1 MKIGFSNLLN
11 PKTPRAETPP
21 SSERESGVYA
31 QEQRAEQLPTIE
43 TSHEQEVSRENLDA
57 KRTYMRAMA
66 LDETFR
72 SFFKGSPEERV
83 RQQQKLDSLQDGEEL
98 MRESIGD
105 VGVNDITRRIF
116 ESGETRTSAFVKTK
130 LGEAALR
137 YDPATNAVIKSWHRF
152 DADTQEMERVEA
164 VDVSGNKTFD
174 EYLEE
179 ARVYF
184 ADVKDPTKREQLAQA
199 EAQADLQ
206 YAQNIVYAIKT
217 RTEYQPTLRAEI
229 AQRYGIAPEN
239 VPLTE
244 GEFMPREGIDI
255 NTSAIREYSFSRVDR
270 LLGFNVVPLTAIRAE
285 KNDAGEVIDIASA
298 QEAVIAKGGKEAPLR
313 VFSPLLYQE
322 MKQQGKNHPGAKS
335 FMRIATLDYLLKT
348 LDRHP
353 KNIFFDPTTNEFS
366 AIDNGLSQALGR
378 QTTKTGPDGKTVVEN
393 TETNAL
399 RSIPLEMVQ
408 EQPDWEL
415 DEEALSQLTQ
425 FYDAAVQYLEREKT
439 ISSLQ
444 AEGKHIHA
452 LIEDTLLPLPQGS
465 EAIKYLTELY
475 KLQFGNEKIAKEESL
490 ALLKRIKQVIDNR
503 RPPQL
508 ARGSNPGEL
517 ESLSIPYG
525 LDKSPVSVRSQQ
537 AA

>member
-1 MKIGFSNLLN
+1 
-11 PKTPRAETPP
+11 
-21 SSERESGVYA
+21 
-31 QEQRAEQLPTIE
+31 
-43 TSHEQEVSRENLDA
+43 
-57 KRTYMRAMA
+57 
-66 LDETFR
+66 
-72 SFFKGSPEERV
+72 
-83 RQQQKLDSLQDGEEL
+83 
-98 MRESIGD
+98 
-105 VGVNDITRRIF
+105 
-116 ESGETRTSAFVKTK
+116 
-130 LGEAALR
+130 
-137 YDPATNAVIKSWHRF
+137 
-152 DADTQEMERVEA
+152 MERVEA

-184 ADVKDPTKREQLAQA
+184 ADVKDPAEREQLAQA

-206 YAQNIVYAIKT
+206 YAQNIVSVFKT

-229 AQRYGIAPEN
+229 AQRYGIAPET

-313 VFSPLLYQE
+313 VFSPLMYQE

-378 QTTKTGPDGKTVVEN
+378 QTTKTGPDGKTIIEN
-393 TETNAL
+393 TEMNAL

-415 DEEALSQLTQ
+415 DEEALSHLKEI
-425 FYDAAVQYLEREKT
+425 YDSTVQYLGKREQREKT
-439 ISSLQ
+439 VSSLQ
-444 AEGKHIHA
+444 AEGKHIEA
-452 LIEDTLLPLPQGS
+452 MIEETLQSQGGD
-465 EAIKYLTELY
+465 AIKYLTELY

-517 ESLSIPYG
+517 ESLSTLYG
-525 LDKSPVSVRSQQ
+525 LDSPPSVRSQQ